1 MQQQDSILNRPSRLI
16 QRCFGQCTHTGTHP
30 RHYLAAAKLCLNGIN
45 STIASASPRGRTSAG
60 VKRVFFPSSM
70 TSCDHTSG
78 YSAIHCRIHTRVSLD
93 PRGQHLHEAALHLI
107 VECGEQI
114 PNPLLCFRG
123 IIRTPTQRICWVC
136 LPQSIPD
143 LKIEWAQCK
152 GPPNLPTVQMLGC
165 HKVAEV
171 IMV

>member
-1 MQQQDSILNRPSRLI
+1 M
-16 QRCFGQCTHTGTHP
+16 
-30 RHYLAAAKLCLNGIN
+30 HYLAAAKLCLNGIN
-45 STIASASPRGRTSAG
+45 STIASASPRGCTSAG

-93 PRGQHLHEAALHLI
+93 PRDQHLHETASHLI

-114 PNPLLCFRG
+114 PNPLLHFRG
-123 IIRTPTQRICWVC
+123 IIGTTTHCIHCDC

-143 LKIEWAQCK
+143 L
-152 GPPNLPTVQMLGC
+152 
-165 HKVAEV
+165 
-171 IMV
+171 

>member
-1 MQQQDSILNRPSRLI
+1 M
-16 QRCFGQCTHTGTHP
+16 GTHL

-70 TSCDHTSG
+70 ANFDHTSG
-78 YSAIHCRIHTRVSLD
+78 YSAIHHCTCTRVSLD
-93 PRGQHLHEAALHLI
+93 PRGLHLHEAASHLI

-123 IIRTPTQRICWVC
+123 IIGIRLAGLDCNFWSRLDWTKKFRSS
-136 LPQSIPD
+136 LRFLGLD
-143 LKIEWAQCK
+143 CK
-152 GPPNLPTVQMLGC
+152 TVP
-165 HKVAEV
+165 
-171 IMV
+171 II